1 MLAEEP
7 GDSADLHFPLDSGRN
22 SHNSQNSGE
31 SFASSAARSTS
42 INLDARSDI
51 SEATTVSIVR
61 GCLSNFFYLAT
72 VQVHNNSVMI
82 SGLLLKSCFPFPICD

>member
-1 MLAEEP
+1 MHSRLFSQDQEKGYLALLERMLAEEP
-7 GDSADLHFPLDSGRN
+7 GEAADLHIPLDSGRN

-51 SEATTVSIVR
+51 SEATTVSIK
-61 GCLSNFFYLAT
+61 
-72 VQVHNNSVMI
+72 QVSVTYGQI
-82 SGLLLKSCFPFPICD
+82 HG

>member
-1 MLAEEP
+1 MLAEENSE
-7 GDSADLHFPLDSGRN
+7 GEQMQLPLDSGRN

-51 SEATTVSIVR
+51 SEATTVSLNKRIVR
-61 GCLSNFFYLAT
+61 VDSILALVSFCCCCLFVFAL
-72 VQVHNNSVMI
+72 VV
-82 SGLLLKSCFPFPICD
+82 